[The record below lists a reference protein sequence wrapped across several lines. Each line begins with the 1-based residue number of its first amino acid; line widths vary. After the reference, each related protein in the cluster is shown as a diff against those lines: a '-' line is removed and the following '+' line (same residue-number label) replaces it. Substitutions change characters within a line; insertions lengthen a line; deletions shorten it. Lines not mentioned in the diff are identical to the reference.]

1 MDIDIL
7 SEKIGRYINNTVE
20 MRNLTVTDIEDIKS
34 VEEYIHVIKK
44 NNLQMEVLA
53 GENKAIMTEYISPL
67 LQDDSLMSD

>member
-53 GENKAIMTEYISPL
+53 GENKAL
-67 LQDDSLMSD
+67 